1 MLPIDISK
9 IRALMF
15 VFVARKG
22 TQSVGDTRT
31 QKAWID
37 RSYGRVFNIVGLKL
51 PARTSVREGQEA
63 AEGCE
68 QRRLG
73 CCGWNKWVRACP
85 RAAS

>member
-9 IRALMF
+9 ICALML
-15 VFVARKG
+15 VFVGRNGNPKYWGRAYAEG
-22 TQSVGDTRT
+22 LAGSN
-31 QKAWID
+31 
-37 RSYGRVFNIVGLKL
+37 YGRDFNTVGLKR

-73 CCGWNKWVRACP
+73 CCGWKEWV
-85 RAAS
+85 